1 MDDFSSTLLILKQN
15 GYTEDV
21 DPSSLP
27 LVAHLLCDLQKL
39 QLERLT
45 FDATLAANEDRINQL
60 LKELG
65 EVDSKYQILRDE
77 NETLKRRVGNQDAGG
92 EYSAQEYAELIHTL
106 TMEKGQIEEERHT
119 LQTQLALLRQ
129 TLSDRDSQIQTLN
142 KITSQLRKEVTLSAS
157 DRSLLRSFQS
167 QISEMQ
173 QVYSASQRELQ
184 SLRASE
190 QSAKEREHA
199 LTLQLAESQHACR
212 LLEEASRAEKT
223 RTRTPPAGN
232 RP

>member
-1 MDDFSSTLLILKQN
+1 
-15 GYTEDV
+15 
-21 DPSSLP
+21 
-27 LVAHLLCDLQKL
+27 
-39 QLERLT
+39 
-45 FDATLAANEDRINQL
+45 
-60 LKELG
+60 
-65 EVDSKYQILRDE
+65 
-77 NETLKRRVGNQDAGG
+77 
-92 EYSAQEYAELIHTL
+92 
-106 TMEKGQIEEERHT
+106 MEKGQIEVPSTSICFPQEERHT

-173 QVYSASQRELQ
+173 QVYSANQRELQ

-199 LTLQLAESQHACR
+199 LTLQLAEPQHACR
-212 LLEEASRAEKT
+212 LLDDAPRAEQT
-223 RTRTPPAGN
+223 RTRTPPARN
-232 RP
+232 RPQ